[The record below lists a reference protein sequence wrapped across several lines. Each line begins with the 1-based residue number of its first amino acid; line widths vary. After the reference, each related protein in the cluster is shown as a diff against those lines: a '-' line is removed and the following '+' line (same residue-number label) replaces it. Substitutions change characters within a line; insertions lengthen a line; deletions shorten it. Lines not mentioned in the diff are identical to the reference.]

1 MCKCNPSIRT
11 PVCEYCIHLTKKGS
25 WQGERCPPKT
35 IKNKIDTIN
44 LAMETDDL
52 IFVDELLV
60 RPQAI
65 HNNELEYMN
74 LVTLQY
80 EFCDLNEVEVRKY
93 DE

>member
-1 MCKCNPSIRT
+1 MSK
-11 PVCEYCIHLTKKGS
+11 LTEKKL
-25 WQGERCPPKT
+25 K
-35 IKNKIDTIN
+35 IN
-44 LAMETDDL
+44 LAMDKDDL

-74 LVTLQY
+74 LLTLQY
-80 EFCDLNEVEVRKY
+80 EFCDLNRVEIKNY

>member
-1 MCKCNPSIRT
+1 MSK
-11 PVCEYCIHLTKKGS
+11 LTEKKL
-25 WQGERCPPKT
+25 K
-35 IKNKIDTIN
+35 IN
-44 LAMETDDL
+44 LAMDKDDL

-74 LVTLQY
+74 LLTLQY
-80 EFCDLNEVEVRKY
+80 EFCDLNKVEIKNY